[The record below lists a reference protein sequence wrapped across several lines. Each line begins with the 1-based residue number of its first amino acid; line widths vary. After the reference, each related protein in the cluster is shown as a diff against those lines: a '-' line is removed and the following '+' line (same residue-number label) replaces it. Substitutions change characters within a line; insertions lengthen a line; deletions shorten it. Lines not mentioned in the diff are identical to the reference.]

1 MIMLLKFLTIGWWF
15 FLGGSCL
22 ADGPTFVE
30 QQEKSEEDS
39 TGSLPPSAGEA
50 PITILRL
57 ETTWMGP

>member
-39 TGSLPPSAGEA
+39 TVSTGSLP
-50 PITILRL
+50 
-57 ETTWMGP
+57 